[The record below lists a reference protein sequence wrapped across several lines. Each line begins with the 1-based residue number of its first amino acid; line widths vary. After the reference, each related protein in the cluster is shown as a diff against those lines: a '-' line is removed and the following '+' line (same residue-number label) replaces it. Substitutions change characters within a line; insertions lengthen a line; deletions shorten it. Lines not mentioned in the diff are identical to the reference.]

1 MAYSK
6 RKNDIAYYKPLS
18 VCKKGT
24 ALVGYYNKD
33 TDVWYDVHT
42 KTKPIAWST
51 RATMGWLDILKH
63 ESLNWEEMLS
73 KADGSN
79 GQYLPDYEAVEVI
92 KAYIKCKAPFDDV
105 EFC

>member
-1 MAYSK
+1 MAYAK
-6 RKNDIAYYKPLS
+6 RKNDVAYYKPLS

-24 ALVGYYNKD
+24 ALVGYRNEYGQWFD
-33 TDVWYDVHT
+33 IHT

-63 ESLNWEEMLS
+63 ESSNWEEMLS

-79 GQYLPDYEAVEVI
+79 GQYLPDYEAIEVI
-92 KAYIKCKAPFDDV
+92 KAYIKCKAPFD
-105 EFC
+105 EISFS

>member
-63 ESLNWEEMLS
+63 ESSNWEEMLS

-92 KAYIKCKAPFDDV
+92 KAYIKCKAPFKDV